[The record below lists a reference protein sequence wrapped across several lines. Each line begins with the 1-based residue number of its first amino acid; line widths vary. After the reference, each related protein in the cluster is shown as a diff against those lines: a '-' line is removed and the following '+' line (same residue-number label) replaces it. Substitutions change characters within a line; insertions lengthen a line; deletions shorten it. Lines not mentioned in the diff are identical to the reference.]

1 MSDRFEPL
9 QPAAVDFDPD
19 GVLRSQRYGDVYHAR
34 AGALAQARHVFLAGN
49 QLPRRW
55 QGRAHFTVCE
65 TGFGAGN
72 NFLALWQAWRSDP
85 RRSSRLHVLSFE
97 AHPFDAADMARL
109 AQRCDADVR
118 GLARQLAAAW
128 PLLTPGVH
136 RLEFA
141 GGALTL
147 TLLFGAIARTARQA
161 DACVDAF
168 FLDGFAPARN
178 PEMWTPGL
186 FGQLRRM
193 AAHDA
198 TLATWCSAVA
208 VRKALGD
215 AGFLVAR
222 APGFAHKREMTVATL
237 RPGLGRAPPSARATH
252 VAVVGAGF
260 AGAAIA
266 HALIRRGLA
275 CTLLDPA
282 LALGAAGVHQGHRA
296 AALSPVLT
304 IDDDLRARLCRAGV
318 LLAGRLWGALGDAD
332 STDAACARPL
342 ACGTL
347 TLGLSA
353 QAQSDMCAA
362 VARLQFPQDWVQWV
376 ERAQASELAGL
387 PLAHGGLFFPQ
398 GRMVQ
403 PAALLPALTQ
413 AAHKTLARVAGLR
426 REPGGDWSL
435 LDAQGKVLMQA
446 PVVVLAAAGGVPELL
461 GQGMQAPAPT
471 LGQGFNPEDRAGNFP
486 RLNRMRHLAGQIS
499 YFRTGRALPAPRC
512 ILSGHGYWLPDVDG
526 FSTGGSTYL
535 DAPSLAN
542 PWDPWGFPTDS
553 GKAAGMQDHAPWSQR
568 WVSGAGH
575 AAIIEQLATLGG
587 ASRAALQAHVSR
599 TQAWSGW
606 RAAMADHLP
615 VIGAIPGMDGVWTAC
630 AFGSRGLGW
639 AALAGEV
646 IGGALAGEP
655 APLERELCRKIAV
668 R

>member
-9 QPAAVDFDPD
+9 QPAVVDFDHD

-72 NFLALWQAWRSDP
+72 NFLALWQAWRDDP
-85 RRSSRLHVLSFE
+85 RRSARLHVLSFE

-118 GLARQLAAAW
+118 DLAQQLAAAW

-186 FGQLRRM
+186 FGQLRRL

-222 APGFAHKREMTVATL
+222 VPGFAHKREMTVATL
-237 RPGLGRAPPSARATH
+237 RPGLGRAPSSACATH

-260 AGAAIA
+260 AGTAIA
-266 HALIRRGLA
+266 HALTRRGLA

-304 IDDDLRARLCRAGV
+304 IDDDLRARLCRAGI
-318 LLAGRLWGALGDAD
+318 LLAGRLWGALDDAHRAD
-332 STDAACARPL
+332 TTHMARARPL

-353 QAQSDMCAA
+353 QEQSDMRAA
-362 VARLQFPQDWVQWV
+362 VARLQFPQAWVQWV
-376 ERAQASELAGL
+376 ERAQACELAGL

-413 AAHKTLARVAGLR
+413 AADKIPARVAGLR
-426 REPGGDWSL
+426 REPGGDWCL
-435 LDAQGKVLMQA
+435 LDPQGRGLTQA
-446 PVVVLAAAGGVPELL
+446 PVVVLATAGGTPELL
-461 GQGMQAPAPT
+461 GQVMQTPTRTADQGSNPAD
-471 LGQGFNPEDRAGNFP
+471 GAGKFP
-486 RLNRMRHLAGQIS
+486 RLSRMRHLAGQIS

-512 ILSGHGYWLPDVDG
+512 ILSGHGYWLPDVQG
-526 FSTGGSTYL
+526 LSTGGSTYL
-535 DAPSLAN
+535 AAPAHAN
-542 PWDPWGFPTDS
+542 PRDGTPASWL
-553 GKAAGMQDHAPWSQR
+553 QR
-568 WVSGAGH
+568 WISDAGH
-575 AAIIEQLATLGG
+575 TAIIEQLATLGG
-587 ASRAALQAHVSR
+587 APRAALQAHLSR

-630 AFGSRGLGW
+630 AFGSRGLCW
-639 AALAGEV
+639 SALAGEV
-646 IGGALAGEP
+646 IGGALTGEP
-655 APLERELCRKIAV
+655 TPLERELCRKIAV